1 MMEGTKKKFTLLQ
14 LGKTAGGV
22 ALRLLYPPRCALCD
36 TILGKGE
43 EGCCSACAKKIPRVQ
58 SPTCVRCGKPVGSW
72 ETEYCDDCRKIR
84 HWFDQGAAAVTYT
97 GAMRRSVYR
106 MKADNRRD
114 YLDFYALLMAE
125 TLQKYRHIWQPELLI
140 PVPMHWKKRQKR
152 GYNQSELLAKKL
164 SHLTEIPV
172 DGTLIHCTRPHTAQK
187 QLGRK
192 ERMKNLEGSFALQ
205 KPPGRLQRVL
215 LIDDVYTTGSTIDAL
230 AKLLKEAG
238 IPNVFFLVLCIGK
251 GKKTVCTA
259 ENVCYTEIEMRS
271 ERRGQ
276 NEQH

>member
-1 MMEGTKKKFTLLQ
+1 MERTEKKCTPLQ
-14 LGKTAGGV
+14 FGKTIGKAV
-22 ALRLLYPPRCALCD
+22 LRLLYPPRCILCD
-36 TILGKGE
+36 TILVKGE
-43 EGCCSACAKKIPRVQ
+43 EGCCRACAKKLPKVEG
-58 SPTCVRCGKPVGSW
+58 PTCFRCGKPVGSW
-72 ETEYCDDCRKIR
+72 ETEYCDDCLRTR
-84 HWFDQGAAAVTYT
+84 HWFDQGAAAVIYT

-114 YLDFYALLMAE
+114 YLDFYAVLMAE
-125 TLQKYRHIWQPELLI
+125 VLQKHLHIWQPELLI

-164 SHLTEIPV
+164 SRLTGIPV
-172 DGTLIHCTRPHTAQK
+172 EQNLICCVRPHTEQK

-192 ERMKNLEGSFALQ
+192 ARMENLKGSFALR
-205 KPPGRLQRVL
+205 KPAGGLQRVL
-215 LIDDVYTTGSTIDAL
+215 LVDDVYTTGSTTDAL
-230 AKLLKEAG
+230 ARLLREAG
-238 IPNVFFLVLCIGK
+238 IRHIFFLVLCIGK